1 MHPLGAPALM
11 ALVKALV
18 PDPVLAM
25 RLAGALAT
33 AATACGL
40 YAVARLLGGGRAT
53 GMAAG
58 LLYIAHTS
66 VLGGLATNTEVLFA
80 PFIVLAAWLLLREA
94 IGPAPP
100 RTSRVV
106 MAGLVAGLALLVKQ
120 VNAVE
125 SSALW
130 LTMIGAAWAAGR
142 LSPGRVA
149 LLALAFAAGAGLP
162 SLAVAGGYAAAGH
175 FDDWL
180 QGNLIAPLTYAGA
193 AEDPA
198 PTFRRGVLGA
208 LPHLL
213 WLAVAACGI
222 RLADAGTRRSAW
234 LLLPWLAGAVLA
246 ILLPGKF
253 YDHYFLILLPPLSLL
268 AAFGL
273 AAVTRFALQP
283 RLVLKGFAVGV
294 ALLMA
299 LPFTDMLLPRLAHGA
314 GLRVMDPVRQVA
326 RAANAALRPG
336 EALYVANWHP
346 VVYALA
352 GRPPPTRYAFP
363 GHLAGVYARVTGID
377 ADAELARV
385 LAIPPGVIVVS
396 TSSWGP
402 MRPDARQRI
411 EAALASDYT
420 LFATVK
426 DGTGPVEVWRRR

>member
-1 MHPLGAPALM
+1 
-11 ALVKALV
+11 
-18 PDPVLAM
+18 
-25 RLAGALAT
+25 
-33 AATACGL
+33 
-40 YAVARLLGGGRAT
+40 
-53 GMAAG
+53 
-58 LLYIAHTS
+58 
-66 VLGGLATNTEVLFA
+66 
-80 PFIVLAAWLLLREA
+80 
-94 IGPAPP
+94 
-100 RTSRVV
+100 
-106 MAGLVAGLALLVKQ
+106 MAGLVAGFALLVKQ

-162 SLAVAGGYAAAGH
+162 SLAVAGGYAATGH

-193 AEDPA
+193 AEDTAA
-198 PTFRRGVLGA
+198 PSFRRGVLEA

-213 WLAVAACGI
+213 WPAVAACGI
-222 RLADAGTRRSAW
+222 RLADAATRRSVC
-234 LLLPWLAGAVLA
+234 LLLPWLLGAVLA

-273 AAVTRFALQP
+273 AAAAQFALQP
-283 RLVLKGFAVGV
+283 GLVLKGFAVGV

-299 LPFTDMLLPRLAHGA
+299 LPFTGMLLPRMAHGA

-326 RAANAALRPG
+326 RAANAALQPG

-352 GRPPPTRYAFP
+352 RQPPPTRYAFP
-363 GHLAGVYARVTGID
+363 GHLAGAYARVTGID

-402 MRPDARQRI
+402 IRPEARQRI
-411 EAALASDYT
+411 EAALASGYT
-420 LFATVK
+420 LVATVK